1 MLDKLLGF
9 KLDPQKVNAYADVM
23 LKKLSSIEQSFTGI
37 SLSLADLVDLKKQE
51 IELLK
56 RQVKK

>member
-9 KLDPQKVNAYADVM
+9 KLDPQKVNAYADVIM
-23 LKKLSSIEQSFTGI
+23 KKVSAIEQAFTGI
-37 SLSLADLVDLKKQE
+37 DTSLKDLVDLKKQE

-56 RQVKK
+56 KQVKK